1 MSDIY
6 EKHQI
11 IARAIE
17 KKSDKEKSTNDRKH
31 TDKCKDLLVRYP
43 GE

>member
-1 MSDIY
+1 MTNTYD
-6 EKHQI
+6 KHQI
-11 IARAIE
+11 IAMAIE
-17 KKSDKEKSTNDRKH
+17 KKKDKEKTADDRKH